1 MGKDGGTIRRGVLN
15 FCSYLLTLVLL
26 LVVFAFMMPEGHF
39 DMLKRFSAWDVGV
52 MLFLSLGAYVGNG
65 LEYYRMS
72 SRIGFS
78 MDRRDILLLP
88 LAMNLAGTLLP
99 IQGAMAYQ
107 LFFFKKKYGVAIH
120 HGMAITG
127 FLYLLTMSISGVA
140 GIVIFAMDRSITGYF
155 LAFSILFVLSPL
167 LTMGVLFCLRRIHV
181 GWSVINRLFGFVCSV
196 LEGIA
201 MLLKDLRTVV
211 VLVVIYLLRLLSMVI
226 MFAWIARCL
235 GYEVSF
241 LALLLLNLWNMLSLL
256 LKVTP
261 NNLGI
266 SQLVSGAMFAMI
278 SLPKEQGVM
287 ISFVATLVFLIM
299 AFSFGS
305 LAAGVGLWEISARAS
320 SNAGK

>member
-1 MGKDGGTIRRGVLN
+1 MGKDGRIRRGVLN

-26 LVVFAFMMPEGHF
+26 LVVFAYMMPEGHF

-52 MLFLSLGAYVGNG
+52 MFFLSLGGYVGNG
-65 LEYYRMS
+65 LEYYQMS
-72 SRIGFS
+72 SKIGFS
-78 MDRRDILLLP
+78 MDRRDILFLP
-88 LAMNLAGTLLP
+88 LGMNLAGTLLL

-107 LFFFKKKYGVAIH
+107 LFFFKKKYGVAIC

-127 FLYLLTMSISGVA
+127 FLYLLTMSISGIA
-140 GIVIFAMDRSITGYF
+140 GIVIFAMDTSITAYF
-155 LAFSILFVLSPL
+155 LAVSILFAMSPL
-167 LTMGVLFCLRRIHV
+167 LAMGMLFCLRRIHV
-181 GWSVINRLFGFVCSV
+181 KWSLLNRFSSFVCAV
-196 LEGIA
+196 LDDIA
-201 MLLKDLRTVV
+201 MLLKDIRTVV
-211 VLVVIYLLRLLSMVI
+211 ILVVIYLLRLLSMVI
-226 MFAWIARCL
+226 LFAWIARCL

-287 ISFVATLVFLIM
+287 ISFVATLVCLPM
-299 AFSFGS
+299 AFVFGS
-305 LAAGVGLWEISARAS
+305 LAVGIGLWEISARAS
-320 SNAGK
+320 ANAGK